1 MTSSMERRKAIVAVY
16 FGGFVAGISLLIF
29 PAAGSLLTDPDIVGL
44 SNSQFGML
52 FTPEILAAIIASSLA
67 AGFAAKVGIKRVM
80 IAGLGFNLVA
90 MVLMAAT
97 VLVIGNG
104 NLPFV
109 VLMMATAAVGAGFG
123 FTISALN
130 VGAFE
135 LFPGKED
142 SAVTGLHVMTGLGAA
157 SSSLVLSFFNNA
169 GLWWVAPAI
178 ISIALAATFLFS
190 LTITLGTAAKEGEQ
204 EAEAV
209 KTGAQRLPRRIWL
222 YAVLVFFYGICEAT
236 FNNWTTIF
244 LEQDAGLSTGDAALG
259 FSVLWISLTGG
270 RVLFSIIAI
279 RFSVQLLHVI
289 MPVVI
294 GLGFFLLP
302 TAEGAFASYLA
313 LAIGG
318 LGLSFYLPYSVSLA
332 SAENPRF
339 ASVISGILM
348 AAFMVGI
355 GFSANVIGFARDA
368 LGLSAVFQLS
378 TVYAVAMTLIAFY
391 LFRSYPKVKSG

>member
-1 MTSSMERRKAIVAVY
+1 MTSSIERRKAIVAVY
-16 FGGFVAGISLLIF
+16 FGGFVAGIALLIF
-29 PAAGSLLTDPDIVGL
+29 PAAGSLLTDPEIVGL
-44 SNSQFGML
+44 SSSQFGML
-52 FTPEILAAIIASSLA
+52 FTPEILASIIASSLA

-80 IAGLGFNLVA
+80 IAGLGFNLLA
-90 MVLMAAT
+90 MILMAAT
-97 VLVIGNG
+97 VLVIGKG

-169 GLWWVAPAI
+169 GLWWAAPGVV
-178 ISIALAATFLFS
+178 SIALAATFLFS
-190 LTITLGTAAKEGEQ
+190 FTVTLGTAAREDEQ
-204 EAEAV
+204 AAEAV
-209 KTGAQRLPRRIWL
+209 KTGTQRLPRRMWL
-222 YAVLVFFYGICEAT
+222 YAVLIFFYGICEAT

-244 LEQDAGLSTGDAALG
+244 LEQDAGLAASDAALG

-279 RFSVQLLHVI
+279 RFSVQILHVI

-302 TAEGAFASYLA
+302 TAEGPFASYLA

-355 GFSANVIGFARDA
+355 GFSANVIGFARDT

-391 LFRSYPKVKSG
+391 LFRSYPKVKTG